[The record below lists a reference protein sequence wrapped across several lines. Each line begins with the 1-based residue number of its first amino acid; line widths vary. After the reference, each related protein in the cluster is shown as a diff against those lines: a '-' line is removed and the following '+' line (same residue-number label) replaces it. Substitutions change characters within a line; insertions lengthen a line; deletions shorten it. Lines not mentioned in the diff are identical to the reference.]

1 MPTEPVAVEKP
12 EYPLYALTTYE
23 LRNFR
28 RHLEQAVGYY
38 VKHHPLRLADP
49 GAHPGAD
56 ERHRH
61 RTGRAHRP
69 GRTRLGTA
77 RIKGLAVLMR
87 VRHQ

>member
-38 VKHHPLRLADP
+38 VKHHPEAPVLADLRKTL
-49 GAHPGAD
+49 GDVLAEQED
-56 ERHRH
+56 
-61 RTGRAHRP
+61 RARA
-69 GRTRLGTA
+69 A
-77 RIKGLAVLMR
+77 RA
-87 VRHQ
+87 